1 MAANFSELLDANRL
15 RPLWGTGSRA
25 GTPSE
30 AARVSE
36 TARVNETAPAESAPE
51 DLEEGEALP
60 EPQPPETPL
69 QILDKADRM
78 MRILLGPQAAMLQIY
93 MHPLRKALG
102 RLEGRPPPAHPL
114 QSAWQTRNLP
124 LLIYRL
130 EDSFRAVLRT
140 KERLGQ
146 KRR

>member
-25 GTPSE
+25 ETPSE
-30 AARVSE
+30 KARAAE
-36 TARVNETAPAESAPE
+36 GAPAEPAAE
-51 DLEEGEALP
+51 DLEEGDALP

-93 MHPLRKALG
+93 MQPLRKALG
-102 RLEGRPPPAHPL
+102 RMEGRPPPAHPL

-146 KRR
+146 KVGR